1 MKKTWFAL
9 LLAVVMLAS
18 MFVGC
23 TQKPAEKPVEAAP
36 VVTEAPKPTEAPKEE
51 PKPTEEPAPEPTAEP
66 KLESEPEPEGL
77 HKLVVLNTLV
87 KDIETVKSED
97 SRFNAYW
104 LPSYKLGEIF
114 EKNFWFVPE
123 ANEVVAVTAYSDGYT
138 DDGTDSYETLC
149 AKGIPFGF
157 TDSKGGTYDV
167 FTGST
172 QKMNAMVQYMGY
184 ILTGH
189 ECALFMPDDGWEN
202 LKELFDEIKM
212 APAESYDFI
221 CADDYTEEIAA
232 ADLENCKIYATE
244 NGTIDA
250 TSIAYPGYGLTS
262 IRYIVPHGMTKE
274 SEPVEGICQI
284 VVMPNAEGVLD
295 TEPAEDMNYGG
306 TLYAAYPV
314 ADVLAKAGIE
324 TTTAKA
330 ISYKDGYIF
339 NYDIDTFM
347 KVYICLDTKNK
358 NDAFTCGKAQVRD
371 QLCKAAGQ
379 YIFDDAALVYVP
391 GVEVMPDGYS
401 VTDLF
406 KTVGMVEAK
415 AYKFICADGWAEE
428 IDAEDLAEVKI
439 FINAAG
445 DGVDATSIAY
455 PDYTLM
461 NILEIT
467 PVA

>member
-1 MKKTWFAL
+1 
-9 LLAVVMLAS
+9 MLAS

-23 TQKPAEKPVEAAP
+23 TQKPAEKPAEAAP

-51 PKPTEEPAPEPTAEP
+51 PKPTEAPAPEPTAEP
-66 KLESEPEPEGL
+66 EPEPEPEPEGL

-87 KDIETVKSED
+87 KDIETVNSED

-104 LPSYKLGEIF
+104 LPSYKFGEIF

-123 ANEVVAVTAYSDGYT
+123 ANEIVAVTAYSDGYT

-149 AKGIPFGF
+149 AKGLAFGF

-167 FTGST
+167 FTGPT

-189 ECALFMPDDGWEN
+189 ECALFVPEDGWESV
-202 LKELFDEIKM
+202 KELFEEIGM
-212 APAESYDFI
+212 AEAESYDFI
-221 CADDYTEEIAA
+221 CADDWTEEIAA
-232 ADLENCKIYATE
+232 EDLDKVKIYVDE
-244 NGTIDA
+244 KGTVDA
-250 TSIAYPGYGLTS
+250 TSILYAGYGLTS
-262 IRYIVPHGMTKE
+262 IRYIVPHGLTKE
-274 SEPVEGICQI
+274 SEPVDGICHI
-284 VVMPNAEGVLD
+284 VVMPNADGILD
-295 TEPAEDMNYGG
+295 TEATELMNYGG
-306 TLYAAYPV
+306 TLYDAYPV

-339 NYDIDTFM
+339 DYDIDTFM

-391 GVEVMPDGYS
+391 GTDVLPDGYS

-415 AYKFICADGWAEE
+415 AYKFTCADGWSEE

-455 PDYTLM
+455 PDYTLQVGM
-461 NILEIT
+461 DTDFSEEK
-467 PVA
+467 

>member
-9 LLAVVMLAS
+9 LLAVVMLVS

-66 KLESEPEPEGL
+66 KLEPEPEPEGL

-172 QKMNAMVQYMGY
+172 QKMNAMIQYMGY

-250 TSIAYPGYGLTS
+250 TSTPIPAMASPASAKSCLT
-262 IRYIVPHGMTKE
+262 
-274 SEPVEGICQI
+274 
-284 VVMPNAEGVLD
+284 A
-295 TEPAEDMNYGG
+295 
-306 TLYAAYPV
+306 
-314 ADVLAKAGIE
+314 
-324 TTTAKA
+324 
-330 ISYKDGYIF
+330 
-339 NYDIDTFM
+339 
-347 KVYICLDTKNK
+347 
-358 NDAFTCGKAQVRD
+358 
-371 QLCKAAGQ
+371 
-379 YIFDDAALVYVP
+379 
-391 GVEVMPDGYS
+391 
-401 VTDLF
+401 
-406 KTVGMVEAK
+406 
-415 AYKFICADGWAEE
+415 
-428 IDAEDLAEVKI
+428 
-439 FINAAG
+439 
-445 DGVDATSIAY
+445 
-455 PDYTLM
+455 
-461 NILEIT
+461 
-467 PVA
+467 

>member
-23 TQKPAEKPVEAAP
+23 TQKPAEKPAEAP
-36 VVTEAPKPTEAPKEE
+36 VVTEEPKPTEAPKEE
-51 PKPTEEPAPEPTAEP
+51 PKPTEAPAPEPTAEP
-66 KLESEPEPEGL
+66 EPEPEPEPEGL

-123 ANEVVAVTAYSDGYT
+123 ANDIVAVTAYSDGYT

-149 AKGIPFGF
+149 AKGVSFGF

-167 FTGST
+167 FTGPT

-189 ECALFMPDDGWEN
+189 ECALFVPEDGWEN
-202 LKELFDEIKM
+202 VKELFDEIKM

-221 CADDYTEEIAA
+221 CADDYKEEIAA
-232 ADLENCKIYATE
+232 ADLDKVKIYFDE
-244 NGTIDA
+244 KGTIDA
-250 TSIAYPGYGLTS
+250 TSIAYPKYGLTS
-262 IRYIVPHGMTKE
+262 IRYIVPHGVTKE
-274 SEPVEGICQI
+274 SEPVEGINQI
-284 VVMPNAEGVLD
+284 VVMPNADGILD
-295 TEPAEDMNYGG
+295 VEAPELLNYGG

-314 ADVLAKAGIE
+314 AEVLKKAGIE

-339 NYDIDTFM
+339 DYDIDTFM
-347 KVYICLDTKNK
+347 KVYFCLDTKNK

-401 VTDLF
+401 VPDLF
-406 KTVGMVEAK
+406 KAVGMVEAK
-415 AYKFICADGWAEE
+415 AYKFTCADGWAEE
-428 IDAEDLAEVKI
+428 IDAEDLANVKI

-455 PDYTLM
+455 PDNTLM